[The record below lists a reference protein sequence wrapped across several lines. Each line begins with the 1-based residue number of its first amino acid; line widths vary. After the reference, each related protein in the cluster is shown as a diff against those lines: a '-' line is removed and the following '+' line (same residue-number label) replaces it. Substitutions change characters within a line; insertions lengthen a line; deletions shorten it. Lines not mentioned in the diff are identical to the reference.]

1 MKVTERIDTVFLSLE
16 GVGRWLRVGFDRDS
30 EEFYLVGS
38 DGVEVRVALRTM
50 DVDWLTLAISQ
61 TEESRVLF
69 LHSLGFMQTGH
80 AAVRAHP
87 LGAFD
92 RLYCYPRF

>member
-1 MKVTERIDTVFLSLE
+1 MKVTERVDTVFLSLE
-16 GVGRWLRVGFDRDS
+16 KAGRWLRVGFDREA
-30 EEFYLVGS
+30 EEFYLAGS
-38 DGVEVRVALRTM
+38 DGAEARVALRMM

-61 TEESRVLF
+61 TEKSRVLF
-69 LHSLGFMQTGH
+69 LHSFGFMQAVH
-80 AAVRAHP
+80 AAVEAHP